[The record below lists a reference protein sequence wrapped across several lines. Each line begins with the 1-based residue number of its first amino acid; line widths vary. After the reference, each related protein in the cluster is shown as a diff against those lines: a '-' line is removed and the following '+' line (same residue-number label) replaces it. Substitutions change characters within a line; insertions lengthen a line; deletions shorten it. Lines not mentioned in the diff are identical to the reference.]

1 MHTFVRGIITCERIR
16 GRLGLFAHT
25 SQPLYVQAPKINSPA
40 ILFRR
45 VHVVKSYGLS
55 LAQPY
60 TIERPPEW
68 IPVGDRRIYFL
79 SSKISCNR

>member
-1 MHTFVRGIITCERIR
+1 MHTFVRGIITCERIAE
-16 GRLGLFAHT
+16 GWAFFAQT

-60 TIERPPEW
+60 TMN
-68 IPVGDRRIYFL
+68 GRRNGFRRVTDE
-79 SSKISCNR
+79 SIS